1 MSFSAQKSMANPIRR
16 RESSRPSN
24 QVSAQKT
31 MKNQFFKKF
40 TSRLGSNSG
49 RESPAKN
56 GSPRNNKVLPE
67 GLINDDP
74 NKPSIISEKELI
86 QEAREKKKKI
96 IELISLDFEDI
107 RISNEAFIKLKLAEY
122 AVSFVAAIQIGASIV
137 QNELQ
142 QYEKKMYEE
151 EYTLLLRLNYITTAI
166 NILLIWFRFQMHLKW
181 SISKGYF
188 TRIDTLTTTGQIK
201 YVLFEIFLVSLCPY
215 EYIQQYTFLQ
225 YSTMT
230 HSGVITNVN
239 EIMSVASLLKCYFFL
254 RTFMYFSRFND
265 PRAQRVCQMNGCKAT
280 SLFAIK
286 SIIQENPYTLL
297 TGMFLLSS
305 IVGAYAIQVFERPFN
320 IVSGQDF
327 DSYWNAIWLT
337 IVTMTT
343 VGYGDLYPKSF
354 GGRVI
359 GVIICIWGIFITSF
373 FTVTLTNFLSFTP
386 SQNKAYLLLQRLYW
400 KELIQKESVKAV
412 ATLYKHKL
420 LSKKQDIFDVNTKID
435 PKLLSSART
444 FRRHMV
450 KFKETTRKMFNYN
463 EGNTETQYISKEVE
477 RLGCRVDEISDELD
491 DQRKQQNEMNSK
503 IDLILKA
510 IQNNPNYSNT
520 NASSGPF
527 LQTPKGN
534 EHNKSNLNKL

>member
-201 YVLFEIFLVSLCPY
+201 YVLFEMFLISLNPY
-215 EYIQQYTFLQ
+215 EFFQNENFLN
-225 YSTMT
+225 YSTMEHYYVVSNLNELMT
-230 HSGVITNVN
+230 VFCLFKSG
-239 EIMSVASLLKCYFFL
+239 FFL
-254 RTFMYFSRFND
+254 RSFMYFSRFNG

-280 SLFAIK
+280 TIFTIK
-286 SIIQENPYTLL
+286 SIIQENPYSLISFLFIFTLF
-297 TGMFLLSS
+297 TS
-305 IVGAYAIQVFERPFN
+305 AYALQVFERPFVN
-320 IVSGQDF
+320 NTPQDYE
-327 DSYWNAIWLT
+327 SYWNALWNIV
-337 IVTMTT
+337 VTMATI
-343 VGYGDLYPKSF
+343 GYGDLYPKTF
-354 GGRVI
+354 GGRIVGI
-359 GVIICIWGIFITSF
+359 IICIWGIFIGSF

-386 SQNKAYLLLQRLYW
+386 SENKAYLLLQRLYW
-400 KELIQKESVKAV
+400 KEKIQQESVRAV
-412 ATLYKHKL
+412 TTLFKHKL
-420 LSKKQDIFDVNTKID
+420 LTNRQDIYDPNVKID
-435 PKLLSSART
+435 PKVLSSARL
-444 FRRHMV
+444 FRKHMV
-450 KFKETTRKMFNYN
+450 RFKELNRKVRNYQQGNSETT
-463 EGNTETQYISKEVE
+463 YIAKEVE
-477 RLGCRVDEISDELD
+477 RLGIIVEQIGDELEVKKKINA
-491 DQRKQQNEMNSK
+491 QMNSK
-503 IDLILKA
+503 IDLILQA
-510 IQNNPNYSNT
+510 LQQQNT
-520 NASSGPF
+520 NNTNTNNNNNVNLMPPSSQ
-527 LQTPKGN
+527 LRVPKMN
-534 EHNKSNLNKL
+534 S